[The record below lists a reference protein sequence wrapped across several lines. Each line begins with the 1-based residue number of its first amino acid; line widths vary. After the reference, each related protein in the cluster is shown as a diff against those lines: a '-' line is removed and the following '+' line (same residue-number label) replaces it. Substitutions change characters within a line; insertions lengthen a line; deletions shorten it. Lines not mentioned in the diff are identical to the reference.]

1 VVSESTESAEIRLRT
16 HYDRA
21 LAALGAGQL
30 RVAETELRA
39 IQAER
44 PGEPNSLRVLGVALT
59 AQGRRREA
67 IEALEAACQGAPT
80 FAHAHADLG
89 VAYLADQ
96 RPADAEKALRRALEL
111 DPALSVAWRRLGD
124 ALVEL
129 GRRGE
134 AAIAFD
140 RSVATDPARRQF
152 DQAATALKSGDRRT
166 AEGIFRALLRQD
178 ANNVGA
184 LCGLAS
190 ISLGAGFPRDS
201 ERLLRHA
208 LRQSRHLPLIWRGLG
223 QTLMEAGRYAEA
235 DAAVRHALE
244 VEPDLA
250 ANWVALGTLSARR
263 LRGEDAVSAFDR
275 ALALDPA
282 QLRVRLSKGHVLKT
296 LGQRAACEAAYHE
309 CLSRQP
315 DFAEAYSSLADLK
328 TYTFSDAEIDD
339 MQSLLKSA
347 APVDQAASQL
357 HFALGR
363 AFEQRAQYARSFEH
377 YAAGNAGRR
386 REATFDAAGFELKSR
401 RVIET
406 FNREFLAAHAD
417 SGSADPAPIFIV
429 GLPRSGSTLVE
440 QILASHS
447 AVEGTMELPNL
458 VTIVRELDTAGTTRD
473 AYPES
478 LTKKSGSELTALGE
492 RYLDETRALR
502 ADRAHFI
509 DKMPNNFSHV
519 GLLQLMLPNA
529 TIIDVRRHPMDTCF
543 SAFKQY
549 FAQGQSFSY
558 DLEDL
563 GRYYRVY
570 LELMDHWQQVLP
582 GKVLCVQYEQLVRDT
597 EAEVRRLLAH
607 CRLPFEPG
615 CLRFHETRRP
625 VRTAS
630 SEQVR
635 QPIYDTGIGHWRHY
649 AAELEPL
656 KRSLGGA
663 LERFRGLV
671 PD

>member
-1 VVSESTESAEIRLRT
+1 MSEPAERAEAQFRSR
-16 HYDRA
+16 YGRA
-21 LAALGAGQL
+21 LAALGAGEL
-30 RVAETELRA
+30 RAAEAELRA

-44 PGEPNSLRVLGVALT
+44 PGEPNSLRVLGIALT
-59 AQGRRREA
+59 AQGRLREA
-67 IEALEAACQGAPT
+67 IDALEAACKQAPT

-96 RPADAEKALRRALEL
+96 RPADAETALRRALQL
-111 DPALSVAWRRLGD
+111 DAGMSVAWRRLGD

-129 GRRGE
+129 GRRPD
-134 AAIAFD
+134 ALIAFD

-152 DQAATALKSGDRRT
+152 DEAAAALKVNDRRT
-166 AEGIFRALLRQD
+166 AEGIFRALLRHDQND
-178 ANNVGA
+178 VGA

-208 LRQSRHLPLIWRGLG
+208 LRQSRHLPLIWRGLA

-235 DAAVRHALE
+235 DAAIRHALDI
-244 VEPDLA
+244 EPDLA
-250 ANWVALGTLSARR
+250 SNWVALGTLCARR
-263 LRGEDAVSAFDR
+263 LHGEEAVAAFER
-275 ALALDPA
+275 ALALDA
-282 QLRVRLSKGHVLKT
+282 GQLRVLLSKGHVLKT
-296 LGQRAACEAAYHE
+296 LGRRAACEDTYHE
-309 CLSRQP
+309 CLRRKP

-328 TYTFSDAEIDD
+328 NYAFPDAEVGA
-339 MQSLLKSA
+339 MQALLKSEA
-347 APVDQAASQL
+347 RDSPAGAQL

-363 AFEQRAQYARSFEH
+363 AFEQRADYAQSFEH
-377 YAAGNAGRR
+377 YAAGNAARR
-386 REATFDAAGFELKSR
+386 REASFDAAAFELKSR
-401 RVIET
+401 RVMQT
-406 FNREFLAAHAD
+406 FSDEFLAARSGA
-417 SGSADPAPIFIV
+417 GSADPAPIFIV

-447 AVEGTMELPNL
+447 AIEGTMELPNL
-458 VTIVRELDTAGTTRD
+458 VTIVRELDNVGGTRD
-473 AYPES
+473 TYPES
-478 LTKKSGSELTALGE
+478 VAKLSNDELTGLGA
-492 RYLDETRALR
+492 RYLEETRALR

-519 GLLQLMLPNA
+519 GLLQVMLPNA

-563 GRYYRVY
+563 GRYYRAY

-582 GKVLCVQYEQLVRDT
+582 GKVLLVQYEQLVRDT
-597 EAEVRRLLAH
+597 ESQVRRLLEH
-607 CRLPFEPG
+607 CRLPFEPA
-615 CLRFHETRRP
+615 CLRFHETQRP

-649 AAELEPL
+649 SAQLEPL
-656 KRSLGGA
+656 RRSLGSA
-663 LERFRGLV
+663 LDRFSGLV